1 LCFNPSICFE
11 RGRVLIT
18 PFFKNIFY
26 QNKKRAEIPDKQG
39 VFGSKKFFCDFLFF
53 LKIEAKTGI
62 IP

>member
-1 LCFNPSICFE
+1 
-11 RGRVLIT
+11 LIT